1 MKNQRKEKG
10 DLRIKEW
17 IRESVTRGKVLASP
31 QRLSKDSTFNQNE

>member
-1 MKNQRKEKG
+1 MENKRKGKG

-17 IRESVTRGKVLASP
+17 IWDLITHGKVLAPP